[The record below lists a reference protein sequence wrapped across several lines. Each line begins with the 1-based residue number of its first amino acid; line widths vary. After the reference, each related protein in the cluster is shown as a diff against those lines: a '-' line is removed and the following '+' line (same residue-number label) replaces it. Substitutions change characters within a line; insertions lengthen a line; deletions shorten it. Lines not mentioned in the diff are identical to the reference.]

1 MSTYT
6 ALVPEVLRWARERA
20 GLDEQGLAKKMNVK
34 PERVAEWES
43 TGRITFK
50 QIGRLA
56 QHTRAPIG
64 RLYLSRPEEDKLP
77 IMDFRAVGGQPPN
90 SPSPDLLETVSQMQ
104 IRQEWAREEVMHSGL
119 DPLVSVGSLDG
130 SDVVAA
136 AQRMHG
142 WLDLR
147 PGWQISLS
155 NIDEAFRMLRDKAED
170 GGVLVVTNGVVG
182 NNTSRKLD
190 PKEFRGF
197 ALADEYAP
205 LVFVNAADSKAAQVF
220 TLAHEIAHVLTR
232 TAGVSG
238 EIPDSSGSPVERF
251 CNQVAAE
258 FLLPAKLFGE
268 DSLRISGN
276 PVRRCERLS
285 ERYKVSGHAI
295 ALRLLHLGQINRSAH
310 MRLIAILRERAANAT
325 NPRPAGGDFYR
336 LQDARVGWRFGR
348 MVAEAVREDR
358 LLHRE
363 AYCMTGLWGDA
374 FSNCARRLGVDI
386 Q

>member
-1 MSTYT
+1 
-6 ALVPEVLRWARERA
+6 LRWARERA
-20 GLDEQGLAKKMNVK
+20 GLDEQSLAKKMNVK

-56 QHTRAPIG
+56 QHTRTPVG
-64 RLYLSRPEEDKLP
+64 RLYLSMPEEDKLP
-77 IMDFRAVGGQPPN
+77 IMDFRAAGGHPPS

-104 IRQEWAREEVMHSGL
+104 IRQEWAREDVMYGGL
-119 DPLVSVGSLDG
+119 DPLEPVGSLDCG
-130 SDVVAA
+130 DVVVA

-142 WLDLR
+142 WLELH
-147 PGWQISLS
+147 PGWQIGLR

-170 GGVLVVTNGVVG
+170 AGVLVVTNGVVG

-220 TLAHEIAHVLTR
+220 TLAHEIVHVLTG

-238 EIPDSSGSPVERF
+238 EIPDSSDFRLERL

-295 ALRLLHLGQINRSAH
+295 ALRLLHLGQINQGAYS
-310 MRLIAILRERAANAT
+310 RLVAILRERAAKAT
-325 NPRPAGGDFYR
+325 NPRSAGGDFYR
-336 LQDARVGWRFGR
+336 LQDARVGRRFGR

-358 LLHRE
+358 LLYRE
-363 AYCMTGLWGDA
+363 AYLMTGLWGDP
-374 FSNCARRLGVDI
+374 FSEYARKLGVEI
-386 Q
+386 G